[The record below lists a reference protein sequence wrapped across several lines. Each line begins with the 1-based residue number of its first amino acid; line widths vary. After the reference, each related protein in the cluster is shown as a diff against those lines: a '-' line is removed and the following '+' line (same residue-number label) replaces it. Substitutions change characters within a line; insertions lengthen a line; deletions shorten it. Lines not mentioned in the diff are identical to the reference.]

1 MPGRPALRT
10 LDLFCGGGGSSWGAR
25 AAGAGIVCGIDAWS
39 IAARTYAANFGRA
52 AAMNL
57 TLAETGPLPLPG
69 RLGGIDLVLASP
81 ECRSH
86 TCARGSR
93 PRDDGSRRTARC
105 VLRFARALEPRWIV
119 IENVVHMRGWDGFPA
134 LIGQVE

>member
-25 AAGAGIVCGIDAWS
+25 AAGARIVCGIDAWPV
-39 IAARTYAANFGRA
+39 AARTYAANFGRA
-52 AAMNL
+52 AAVNL

-86 TCARGSR
+86 TCARGGR

-105 VLRFARALEPRWIV
+105 VLRFARALKPRWIV
-119 IENVVHMRGWDGFPA
+119 TRMSSTCAAGTAFPA
-134 LIGQVE
+134 